1 MKAYWST
8 QIPEVNPVGR
18 GNKFEHGELLKMNWL
33 FARQNRDRSTANFSY
48 IIFPYTPRF
57 VKKIDEIIQPT
68 TS

>member
-33 FARQNRDRSTANFSY
+33 FARQNRDRSTANSA
-48 IIFPYTPRF
+48 I
-57 VKKIDEIIQPT
+57 
-68 TS
+68 